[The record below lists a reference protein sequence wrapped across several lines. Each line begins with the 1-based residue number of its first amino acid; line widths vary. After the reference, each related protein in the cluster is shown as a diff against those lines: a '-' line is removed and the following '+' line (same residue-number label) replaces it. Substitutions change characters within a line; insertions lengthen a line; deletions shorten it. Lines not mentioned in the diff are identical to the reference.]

1 MYWFK
6 GDDPI
11 PVFPLSGVL
20 YANTNLSVNHLF
32 SHSLI
37 ALAVSKRVFGEYI
50 VTRSRRLCD
59 FIV

>member
-37 ALAVSKRVFGEYI
+37 ALANQKGCLGNI
-50 VTRSRRLCD
+50 L
-59 FIV
+59 